1 MKKIILIPIFILF
14 ICLFT
19 ISSVGVSVSP
29 ARFSI
34 VQKDDYS
41 TGNFTRVITV
51 TNTYQYNISVT
62 AAMKH
67 PDPQDYMQ
75 SGRTLI
81 KNLSWIKI
89 EPSIQIIPSGE
100 KGKFYVNFSVPEEF
114 HEECL
119 SSRWESWAAL
129 KISAASEENSGSINE
144 GYLIRIYMDTPVPP
158 EEPVKERSNLGDT
171 VVLINLIIIVVLIVY
186 LIFRKK

>member
-1 MKKIILIPIFILF
+1 MIDRLRKKPTETHLQAKKRVFREGLV
-14 ICLFT
+14 T
-19 ISSVGVSVSP
+19 
-29 ARFSI
+29 RF
-34 VQKDDYS
+34 
-41 TGNFTRVITV
+41 
-51 TNTYQYNISVT
+51 
-62 AAMKH
+62 
-67 PDPQDYMQ
+67 
-75 SGRTLI
+75 
-81 KNLSWIKI
+81 
-89 EPSIQIIPSGE
+89 PSIDAAIAAIKSKRPKNKIREKMIETVREGE
-100 KGKFYVNFSVPEEF
+100 VEIYEIKGSNEFYVNFSVPEEF

-171 VVLINLIIIVVLIVY
+171 VVLINLILIVVLIVY